1 MDVLQ
6 IKFKSGND
14 LIVKY
19 LLIEDVEYIFGYPGG
34 AIMPIY
40 DALHRYSD
48 HIVHILTR
56 HEQGAIHAAQG
67 YARVSRKI
75 GICVSTSGP
84 GATNFI
90 TGLADAMT
98 DNTPLLCICGQVA
111 SHLLGK
117 NSFQETNIIDIS
129 LPITKWNAQII
140 LSQEI
145 GIILQKAFYITNHG
159 RTSPVLIDI
168 TKDAQF
174 KKSSFEDSQYK
185 VEFYKIDSYCPY
197 INIQASTIRKSYDLI
212 NCSKKP
218 LVLVGQGVGL
228 SNAEKELKKFIE
240 KADLPL
246 ASTLLGIDIIDN
258 THPLFMGLLG
268 MHGGYATN
276 LLTNQCD
283 VLIAIGMRFDDRVTG
298 DIKRYARQAKVIHID
313 IDTCEIGKL
322 INCHISIVGDCK
334 KILPLI
340 TEKLQ
345 KTTKKI
351 WVDIFY
357 KTKKCEEKIII
368 RDLYTENDVLSMG
381 EVVKCINV
389 YKDKN
394 AILITDVG
402 QHQMISSRY
411 FNFSYRKSQVTSG
424 GLGTMGF
431 SIPAAIGAK
440 FGDKE
445 RQIIC
450 IVGDGGIQ
458 MTIQE
463 FGTIMQNKLSIK
475 IILLNNSFLGMV
487 RQWQELFFERR
498 YASTKLINPDFVQVV
513 KSYGIKSKKIL
524 DRTSLDKEVKEILE
538 HTNSSSSFLEI
549 VVEKENNVFPMIVTG
564 ASVDEVKL
572 N

>member
-1 MDVLQ
+1 MLQ

-14 LIVKY
+14 IIVKY
-19 LLIEDVEYIFGYPGG
+19 LFIEGVEYIFGYPGG

-40 DALHRYSD
+40 DALHRFSD
-48 HIVHILTR
+48 HIIHILTR

-75 GICVSTSGP
+75 GVCISTSGP
-84 GATNFI
+84 GATNLI
-90 TGLADAMT
+90 TGLADAMI
-98 DNTPLLCICGQVA
+98 DNTPVLCICGQVA

-129 LPITKWNAQII
+129 IPISKWNTQI
-140 LSQEI
+140 LLTQDI
-145 GIILQKAFYITNHG
+145 GILLQKAFYIANYG
-159 RTSPVLIDI
+159 RPAPVLIDI
-168 TKDAQF
+168 TKDAQI

-185 VEFYKIDSYCPY
+185 VEFYKINHYCPY
-197 INIQASTIRKSYDLI
+197 TNIQYSSIKKSYKII

-218 LVLVGQGVGL
+218 LVLVGQGIGL
-228 SNAEKELKKFIE
+228 ANAEKELKKFIE
-240 KADLPL
+240 KADLPV
-246 ASTLLGIDIIDN
+246 ASTLLGIDVIDN
-258 THPLFMGLLG
+258 THPLFMGMLG
-268 MHGGYATN
+268 MHGGYSTN

-283 VLIAIGMRFDDRVTG
+283 LLIAIGMRFDERVTG
-298 DIKRYARQAKVIHID
+298 DIERYARQAKVIHID

-322 INCHISIVGDCK
+322 IHCNISVVGDCK
-334 KILPLI
+334 ISLPLI
-340 TEKLQ
+340 TEKLR

-368 RDLYTENDVLSMG
+368 RDLYPINNVLSMG
-381 EVVKCINV
+381 EVIKCINM
-389 YKDKN
+389 YKDKD

-411 FNFSYRKSQVTSG
+411 FNFSYRKSQITSG

-431 SIPAAIGAK
+431 SIPASIGAEL
-440 FGDKE
+440 GDKE

-463 FGTIMQNKLSIK
+463 FGTLMQNKLPIK

-498 YASTKLINPDFVQVV
+498 YACTKLINPDFVQIAR
-513 KSYGIKSKKIL
+513 SYEIRSEKVLNRYSLNKEVKKIL
-524 DRTSLDKEVKEILE
+524 E
-538 HTNSSSSFLEI
+538 HINSNASFLEVI
-549 VVEKENNVFPMIVTG
+549 VEKENNIFPMIVTG
-564 ASVDEVKL
+564 SSVDEVRL